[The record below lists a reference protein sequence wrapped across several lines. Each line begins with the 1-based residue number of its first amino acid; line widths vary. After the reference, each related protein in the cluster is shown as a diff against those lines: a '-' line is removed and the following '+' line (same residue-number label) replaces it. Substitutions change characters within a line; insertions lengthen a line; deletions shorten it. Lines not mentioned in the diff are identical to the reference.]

1 MPMKMIMPMKMTMA
15 MIKCLYFYFISWRLF
30 LMFFWEKIQRTWFK
44 IVIGSLLTTS
54 LLKGRDHTVTL
65 ENASSCI
72 PIENS
77 QFFKGLV
84 WQLEGAGKGG
94 RGCWQWEGG
103 GRIRWKWIRPQQQ
116 QQEQQQQEQQQQ
128 KQEQSC
134 LFVIEVRSCYTIPLL
149 TLQSTIQAVLNI
161 FVTFMFP
168 AGDCGGN
175 FGKKKQF
182 TPHPSCHWYAA
193 TNWVKGLFVCL
204 FANRLRWE
212 GPGVGYSCV
221 ARVWHVCCKWSPIYH
236 SILGDPSHHLGRGP
250 HPPWMRAKPGPV
262 SRLLTKTTILSL
274 YTNV

>member
-1 MPMKMIMPMKMTMA
+1 MPMKMTMA

-116 QQEQQQQEQQQQ
+116 QQQEQQQQEQQQQ

-168 AGDCGGN
+168 AGDCGEILVKRSN
-175 FGKKKQF
+175 L
-182 TPHPSCHWYAA
+182 HPILRVIGMQLQIEW
-193 TNWVKGLFVCL
+193 KGCLFVCL
-204 FANRLRWE
+204 RIGWGGR
-212 GPGVGYSCV
+212 GRGSGYSCV

-262 SRLLTKTTILSL
+262 SPLLTKTTILSL